1 MAGSWSWC
9 TRQQWA
15 ASLVPWQP
23 SRGACWLVLDPLCA
37 CMTWARRSCCAS
49 LSTDGS
55 CPLSVVVHGRICLS
69 SLCISSMW
77 QGSAGFSHALQ
88 SGVQHQT
95 ILNQSGLGLFWCS
108 NFQCKA
114 LPAVPMLLL
123 LLLGIFWLLHL
134 LLCDHVAMLC
144 YESVRLATGNRVCWV
159 LLFLPATTN
168 NEHCWQG

>member
-55 CPLSVVVHGRICLS
+55 CPLSAVVHGHICFC
-69 SLCISSMW
+69 SLCTYSMLR
-77 QGSAGFSHALQ
+77 GIVGAL
-88 SGVQHQT
+88 H
-95 ILNQSGLGLFWCS
+95 SGLKHKTVLNKHGLWLVWC
-108 NFQCKA
+108 FTPEWRA
-114 LPAVPMLLL
+114 LPAVAMPSLVAAYKRFAIAAAAARLC
-123 LLLGIFWLLHL
+123 GHA
-134 LLCDHVAMLC
+134 LLCVI
-144 YESVRLATGNRVCWV
+144 GNRVYWG
-159 LLFLPATTN
+159 LFFCN
-168 NEHCWQG
+168 NQQ